1 MPRLRSRQIRRW
13 RRRTTSVD
21 VVYTSPEGAALA
33 RATTLGAGGLFV
45 RTDSAPPEGAPL
57 RMRFRPPGTAALL
70 EMDARVA
77 WVLAA
82 SEAGPRAAGMGVAF
96 TDPTQIAA
104 LARALEALDA
114 EAADEAMGRSA
125 ARARRPS

>member
-1 MPRLRSRQIRRW
+1 LRRLRHAPTRRW
-13 RRRTTSVD
+13 RRRTTSLD
-21 VVYTSPEGAALA
+21 VVYTSPTGAALA

-45 RTDSAPPEGAPL
+45 RTGAAPPEGAPL
-57 RMRFRPPGTAALL
+57 RVRFRPPGAAALL

-77 WVLAA
+77 WVLAP
-82 SEAGPRAAGMGVAF
+82 SEAGPHAPGMGVAF

-114 EAADEAMGRSA
+114 DAGDEAFGAGTGKA
-125 ARARRPS
+125 AGSS